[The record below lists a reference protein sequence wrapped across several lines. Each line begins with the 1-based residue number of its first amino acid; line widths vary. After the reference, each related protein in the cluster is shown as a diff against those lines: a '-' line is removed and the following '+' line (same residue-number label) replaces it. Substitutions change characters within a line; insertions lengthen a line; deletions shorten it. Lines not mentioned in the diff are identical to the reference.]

1 MWLKVKEYARRKNF
15 SEHSLSSASSIRESD
30 EDTCQHQVNAFYALF
45 CIILCHYHCLFVLE
59 GGGGILRR
67 IVFVSLFFSN
77 KEPLVS
83 ESFRKE
89 CYLEININY
98 SIIICNSLDM

>member
-1 MWLKVKEYARRKNF
+1 MPF
-15 SEHSLSSASSIRESD
+15 MH
-30 EDTCQHQVNAFYALF
+30 FFALYF
-45 CIILCHYHCLFVLE
+45 VIIIVYSFWR
-59 GGGGILRR
+59 GGGILRR

>member
-1 MWLKVKEYARRKNF
+1 MPF
-15 SEHSLSSASSIRESD
+15 MH
-30 EDTCQHQVNAFYALF
+30 FFALYF
-45 CIILCHYHCLFVLE
+45 VIIIVYSFWR

>member
-1 MWLKVKEYARRKNF
+1 MPF
-15 SEHSLSSASSIRESD
+15 MH
-30 EDTCQHQVNAFYALF
+30 FFALYF
-45 CIILCHYHCLFVLE
+45 IIIIVYSFWRG

-77 KEPLVS
+77 KEPLVC
-83 ESFRKE
+83 ESFRKV
-89 CYLEININY
+89 CFLEININY